1 MDNLTKPEEL
11 KQEENTK
18 AMDEV
23 ADILSVD
30 TDEETHSEESEEEMR
45 TQYGA
50 MDREELVSRFSD
62 YLNADDLE
70 ALRLRAKIIK
80 EFFENMTQRLEREA
94 LEAFLSAGGQQED
107 YEKKEDVLEAK
118 FRKLYSEYKEAR
130 QKFLEKQE
138 QEKLD
143 NLARKEEVLEQLR
156 SLLQSELSLKET
168 YDSFNS
174 IQEKWRAIGAVPR
187 AQVNTLWENYH
198 FLIEKFYDKVKI
210 SKELRDMGLKKNL
223 EEKIALCERVEGLML
238 ESSINKSFKQLQEC
252 HQLWKEIGPVP
263 TDKNEEI
270 WERFKNAS
278 DAVNKRRQEYYDK
291 MREEQSNN
299 YLAKIAL
306 CEKLEEVLKHE
317 CDNIRKW
324 NDTTNEV
331 NELFKLWKTI
341 GPVPKAENESIWERF
356 KKPIDD
362 FYQRKKEA
370 FDRMKSEQEVSL
382 AKKTELCMRAEA
394 IAERSDWKAATEELL
409 KLQAEWK
416 EVGYLP
422 KKLSDKLWTR
432 FRQACDRF
440 FERKSEDYKARKSNE
455 LENVAK
461 KEALI
466 EKVKAFSFSEDKQA
480 NLDAIKDFQRQ
491 WAEIGFVPNAER
503 QRLYSEFRKAI
514 DAHFDKLQA
523 DSMEL
528 SLNAFKE
535 RVESNPEDR
544 KYFSKE
550 RKQLQ
555 DQLQKLRSDLMVWE
569 NNLGFL
575 ASSRQADLLRA
586 EFEKKMERARA
597 DIALL
602 QAKLKVLNESDN
614 DKKEEKQ

>member
-45 TQYGA
+45 AQYGA

-614 DKKEEKQ
+614 DKKEGKQ

>member
-555 DQLQKLRSDLMVWE
+555 DQLQKLRSDLMIWE

-614 DKKEEKQ
+614 DKKEGKQ

>member
-30 TDEETHSEESEEEMR
+30 TDEETHAEESEEEMR
-45 TQYGA
+45 AQYGA

-238 ESSINKSFKQLQEC
+238 ESSINKSFKHLQEC

>member
-45 TQYGA
+45 AQYGA

-480 NLDAIKDFQRQ
+480 NLEAIKDFQRQ

>member
-45 TQYGA
+45 AQYGA

-291 MREEQSNN
+291 MREKQSNN

-555 DQLQKLRSDLMVWE
+555 DQLQKLRSDLMIWE

-614 DKKEEKQ
+614 DKKEGKQ

>member
-45 TQYGA
+45 AQYGA

-156 SLLQSELSLKET
+156 SLLQSELSLKEA

>member
-45 TQYGA
+45 AQYGA

-555 DQLQKLRSDLMVWE
+555 DQLQKLRSDLMIWE

-614 DKKEEKQ
+614 DKKEGKQ

>member
-45 TQYGA
+45 AQYGA

>member
-45 TQYGA
+45 AQYGA

-62 YLNADDLE
+62 YLKADDLE

-80 EFFENMTQRLEREA
+80 ESFENITRRLENEA
-94 LEAFLSAGGQQED
+94 LEAFLAAGGQQED
-107 YEKKEDVLEAK
+107 YEKKEDVLETK

-143 NLARKEEVLEQLR
+143 NLAKKEEVLEQLR

-187 AQVNTLWENYH
+187 AEVNTLWENYH

-317 CDNIRKW
+317 CDNIKKW
-324 NDTTNEV
+324 NDRTNEV

-362 FYQRKKEA
+362 FYKRKKEA
-370 FDRMKSEQEVSL
+370 FDRMKSEQDVSL

-461 KEALI
+461 KEKLI
-466 EKVKAFSFSEDKQA
+466 EKVKAFSFGEDKQA

-491 WAEIGFVPNAER
+491 WAEIGFVPSSER

-528 SLNAFKE
+528 SLNAFRE
-535 RVESNPEDR
+535 RVEANPEDR

-555 DQLQKLRSDLMVWE
+555 DQLQKLRGDLMVWE

>member
-45 TQYGA
+45 AQYGA

-174 IQEKWRAIGAVPR
+174 IQEKWRVIGAVPR

-614 DKKEEKQ
+614 DKKEGKQ